1 MVKKRQKGQK
11 WGLKGTFFT
20 TFSALIGE
28 QTMFFKKFAQTMA
41 VCGSIMLVSILAACG
56 DDSDSGTSPDLA
68 QNGLSSSAET
78 FEGNGSLGVE
88 NDSTGMSQTDSLGG
102 QIEMSGSSS
111 SGRPDFFSD
120 NTETTSSE
128 SVSSSSYDGIDP
140 ATVVKSTL
148 TDERDGKVYKTVK
161 IGEQTWM
168 AENLK
173 YDYKIEDD
181 EGNVV
186 IRSYCTGNEENCD
199 TLGRLYTWSV
209 AVDSAA
215 LFSEDAKGCG
225 LGVRN
230 CKHKDRVQG
239 ICPSGWHVP
248 SDSEWVVLF
257 ETVGGENVAGYH
269 LKSKTGWPSKNVYV
283 IGGGGYGM
291 GTMSSNGDDI
301 YGFSACPTVVWH
313 YDEYKDSD
321 GWAPY
326 WTSDER
332 ENDDT
337 QALYASFG
345 EERKGGHASLYPRH
359 MGFLV
364 RCVMD

>member
-1 MVKKRQKGQK
+1 
-11 WGLKGTFFT
+11 
-20 TFSALIGE
+20 
-28 QTMFFKKFAQTMA
+28 
-41 VCGSIMLVSILAACG
+41 
-56 DDSDSGTSPDLA
+56 
-68 QNGLSSSAET
+68 
-78 FEGNGSLGVE
+78 
-88 NDSTGMSQTDSLGG
+88 
-102 QIEMSGSSS
+102 
-111 SGRPDFFSD
+111 
-120 NTETTSSE
+120 
-128 SVSSSSYDGIDP
+128 
-140 ATVVKSTL
+140 
-148 TDERDGKVYKTVK
+148 
-161 IGEQTWM
+161 
-168 AENLK
+168 
-173 YDYKIEDD
+173 
-181 EGNVV
+181 
-186 IRSYCTGNEENCD
+186 
-199 TLGRLYTWSV
+199 
-209 AVDSAA
+209 VDSAA

-291 GTMSSNGDDI
+291 GTMSSKGVDI